1 MAGRFGKDGRAT
13 LPGAFFEAVSR
24 GPDRPLFTAKRDGR
38 WQGMDRREAADRVRR
53 LAGFLA
59 ECGIAPGDRVVIA
72 AENGP
77 EWAIADLAVMTVGAV
92 VVPAYTTNT
101 AADHAHIMGH
111 SGAVMAMVSPGTILE
126 RVFEAAAGT
135 KVRQILVLDGDAPL
149 PGGVPDGIAI
159 ARWPEAMAAEPAGT
173 GAMVDAIEPG
183 DTCCLIYTSGT
194 GGRPKGVMLSH
205 ASIQA
210 NIDGAMDLLAE
221 GGAGRGQRFLSLL
234 PLSHAYEHTAGLHL
248 PIQSD
253 AEIWYCEGA
262 EQIAANLAEASPTL
276 MTAVP
281 RLYEV
286 LHERIRRGVAQ
297 KGGLSAKLFELAVE
311 TGRRRLAGGRRPLDR
326 LVDPVLDILVRRKV
340 RRRLGGRLRYFV
352 SGGAALNPDI
362 GTFFLALGVNILQ
375 GYGQTEASPVISA
388 NRPSRIKIDTVG
400 PALRGVEVRT
410 SDDGEILVRGQ
421 LLMKGYWRDDA
432 ATREA
437 IRDGWLH
444 TGDLGS
450 VDADGY
456 ITITGRAKEIIVNS
470 GGDNIAPVRVEGI
483 LALEPEIGQV
493 MVDGDARPWL
503 AAVVVPGEELLE
515 GKDPKTVEAAVAA
528 AVERANAGLSA
539 TERVR
544 RFILA
549 DEPFTTE
556 NGQMTATLKT
566 RRHVVRDVYG
576 ARLDALYSSGG
587 KRN

>member
-1 MAGRFGKDGRAT
+1 MAGRFGKDGRPN
-13 LPGAFFEAVSR
+13 LPGAFFEAASR
-24 GPDRPLFTAKRDGR
+24 GPDRPLFTAKREGR
-38 WQGMDRREAADRVRR
+38 WQGMSRSEAADRVRR

-59 ECGIAPGDRVVIA
+59 GCGIAPGDRVVIA
-72 AENGP
+72 AENSP
-77 EWAIADLAVMTVGAV
+77 EWAIADLAVMTLGAV
-92 VVPAYTTNT
+92 AVPAFTTNT
-101 AADHAHIMGH
+101 IADHAHIIGH
-111 SGAVMAMVSPGTILE
+111 SGAVMAITSSGTLLE
-126 RVFEAAAGT
+126 RVLKASAGT
-135 KVRQILVLDGDAPL
+135 EVRQILTLDEDTPL
-149 PGGVPDGIAI
+149 PGGAPRGIAI
-159 ARWPEAMAAEPAGT
+159 ARWPEAMAAQPADT
-173 GAMVDAIEPG
+173 DAMVDAIEPG

-194 GGRPKGVMLSH
+194 GGSPKGVMLSH

-210 NIDGAMDLLAE
+210 NIDGAMDMLAE
-221 GGAGRGQRFLSLL
+221 GGVGRGQRFLSLL

-262 EQIAANLAEASPTL
+262 DQIAANLVEASPTL

-311 TGRRRLAGGRRPLDR
+311 TGRRRLAGERRGLDR
-326 LVDPVLDILVRRKV
+326 LVDPVLDLLVRRKV

-362 GTFFLALGVNILQ
+362 GTFFLALGVDILQ
-375 GYGQTEASPVISA
+375 GYGQTEASPVVSV
-388 NRPSRIKIDTVG
+388 NRPSMIKIDTVG

-410 SDDGEILVRGQ
+410 SEGGEILVRGL
-421 LLMKGYWRDDA
+421 LLMKGYWRDVA

-470 GGDNIAPVRVEGI
+470 GGDNIAPVRVEGV
-483 LALEPEIGQV
+483 LALEPEIAQA

-503 AAVVVPGEELLE
+503 AAVVVPGEELRAQR
-515 GKDPKTVEAAVAA
+515 DPKAVEAAVAA
-528 AVERANAGLSA
+528 AVERANERLSA
-539 TERVR
+539 VERVR

-556 NGQMTATLKT
+556 NGQMTVTLKT

-576 ARLDALYSSGG
+576 KRLDALYSGG
-587 KRN
+587 RKE